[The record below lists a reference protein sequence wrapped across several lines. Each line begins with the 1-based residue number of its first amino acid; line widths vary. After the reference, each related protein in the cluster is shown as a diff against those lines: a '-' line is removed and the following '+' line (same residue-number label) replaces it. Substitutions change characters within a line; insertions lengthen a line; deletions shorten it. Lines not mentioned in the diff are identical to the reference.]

1 MSKFARETGPWLP
14 LCCPLRFDSSE
25 WKQGHSAN
33 RSRDHKIMAWT
44 ILAKWEWIFLNT
56 ELWSI
61 KGQCIKNFQSKMI
74 YLEITTKGKIS
85 FVTLENI
92 V

>member
-1 MSKFARETGPWLP
+1 
-14 LCCPLRFDSSE
+14 
-25 WKQGHSAN
+25 
-33 RSRDHKIMAWT
+33 MAWT

-85 FVTLENI
+85 FVTSENI